1 MADLIKYL
9 YKSYKKFKTLICNK
23 KMYRWIKTII
33 KIINQINKL
42 LQMDH
47 KKIINKTH
55 VNMNKNKKLKKNKK
69 KKLKKA
75 NIIEMV

>member
-1 MADLIKYL
+1 
-9 YKSYKKFKTLICNK
+9 
-23 KMYRWIKTII
+23 
-33 KIINQINKL
+33 
-42 LQMDH
+42 MDH

-55 VNMNKNKKLKKNKK
+55 VNMNKNKKLKRKKK

>member
-1 MADLIKYL
+1 
-9 YKSYKKFKTLICNK
+9 
-23 KMYRWIKTII
+23 
-33 KIINQINKL
+33 
-42 LQMDH
+42 MDH

-55 VNMNKNKKLKKNKK
+55 VNMNKNKKLKRNKK